1 MKPLVEKLPLSDDSS
16 FVARTHRTPHFE
28 VPWHQHAEHELILF
42 TEGSGMSFIGNYVG
56 SFQKGD
62 IFFLGSNL
70 PHTFQKS
77 HDTMITSAVVIHF
90 KADFW
95 GMEFLNLPE
104 SKKVKNLLTISSQGL
119 KISGKTKKMLNPLFH
134 AMEKDKGFRRLLH
147 LCECLTLLSERE
159 EYTTL
164 STQEVKVLN
173 MRDQERID
181 RVFQYTMNN
190 FREPIELPTI
200 ADIAGMSVP
209 AFCNYFKKRTK
220 KTYVNFVNEMR
231 IGNACKLLQLENKSM
246 TDICYESGFNSVA
259 NFNRQFLRIKGVTPS
274 AYKKTLRDS
283 NQRFDATE
291 KVFVDEGFR
300 NLS

>member
-28 VPWHQHAEHELILF
+28 VPWHQHIEHELILF
-42 TEGSGMSFIGNYVG
+42 TEGNGLSLIGNYVG

-77 HDTMITSAVVIHF
+77 DDSLITSAVVIHF

-95 GMEFLNLPE
+95 GKEFLNLPE
-104 SKKVKNLLTISSQGL
+104 SKKIKELLQISSQGV
-119 KISGKTKKMLNPLFH
+119 KIQGKTKKLLPPIIH
-134 AMEKDKGFRRLLH
+134 AIEKDKGFRRLLH
-147 LCECLTLLSERE
+147 LCESLSLIYEKE
-159 EYTTL
+159 EYFTL

-173 MRDQERID
+173 LRDQERID
-181 RVFQYTMNN
+181 RVFQYTMDN
-190 FREPIELPTI
+190 FKEPVELSAI
-200 ADIAGMSVP
+200 AAIAGMSIP
-209 AFCNYFKKRTK
+209 AFCSYFKKRTK
-220 KTYVNFVNEMR
+220 KTYVNFINEVR
-231 IGNACKLLQLENKSM
+231 IGNACKLLQSEDKSM

-274 AYKKTLRDS
+274 AYKKKLIHS

-291 KVFVDEGFR
+291 NTYVNSNFR